1 MGFSVSKYS
10 DEFMLWLKDEGYTH
24 CFYLSGG
31 NVMHLLESASQ
42 NFVCIPFVHEVG
54 AGIAADY
61 FNEIAIDGQRAFVLV
76 TAGPGLTN
84 VVTAIAGA
92 WTDSRELLVIGGQAK
107 VSDLSRGKYR
117 QIGFQEI
124 DGRTLCESITKASVT
139 IDAQISRNQLHYYC
153 ELSRTGRKGPVFLE
167 FCIDVSASV
176 YSPSHLKDLEI
187 ALPKALGV
195 PERDIGLLHEL
206 VEKSNRPIILIGG
219 GVPRSYDF
227 SALRTLGIPMATTFN
242 GSDRVGIDYEF
253 YCGRPNWYGSRWA
266 NMIIQQA
273 DLVIAVGTR
282 LGLLQ
287 VGYNTNEF
295 APKAKIVHVDIDSSE
310 LTKGFPR
317 VDLPIQSDSAMFLDA
332 LTDVFSAQKATNWS
346 DWKTFIK
353 SIREFW
359 AKPDKSNSARS
370 GYLEFHNFL
379 FTLFNNASSNDIIS
393 PCSSGGTYT
402 GVLQLLLNKDQQRIV
417 TSHALA
423 SMGYGL
429 PGAIGM
435 AFAHPSRR
443 VLALEGD
450 GGFAQNLQELGVVK
464 AHKLNLKMFI
474 SSNRGY
480 ASIRSS
486 QRAYFND
493 HYIGCDESSGLGFPD
508 WSMIFK
514 SYDIPVIEVNPENAF
529 GTEFTDLLNY
539 EGPAAF
545 VLRLDPEQAYFPRI
559 GSRLNAKGEMES
571 APLHQMTPELS
582 IQEVQKFLPYL

>member
-1 MGFSVSKYS
+1 MSKYS

-153 ELSRTGRKGPVFLE
+153 ELTRTGRKGPVFLE

-176 YSPSHLKDLEI
+176 YGPNHFEELEI
-187 ALPKALGV
+187 ALPATLAV
-195 PERDIGLLHEL
+195 SERGIGLLDEL
-206 VEKSNRPIILIGG
+206 VENSNRPIILIGG

-227 SALRTLGIPMATTFN
+227 SALRNLGIPMATTFN

-295 APKAKIVHVDIDSSE
+295 APKAKIVHVDIDGSE

-332 LTDVFSAQKATNWS
+332 LTDVFSAQKALNLT
-346 DWKTFIK
+346 DWKALIK

-379 FTLFNNASSNDIIS
+379 FTLFNNASSTDIIS

-402 GVLQLLLNKDQQRIV
+402 GVLQLLLNKGQQKIV

-493 HYIGCDESSGLGFPD
+493 HYVGCDESSGLGFPD

-514 SYDIPVIEVNPENAF
+514 SYEIPVIEVNPENAF
-529 GTEFTDLLNY
+529 GAEFTDLLNS

-545 VLRLDPEQAYFPRI
+545 VLLLDPEQAYFPRI

-571 APLHQMTPELS
+571 AALHQMTPELS
-582 IQEVQKFLPYL
+582 TQEVQKFLPYL

>member
-1 MGFSVSKYS
+1 MGKYS

-61 FNEIAIDGQRAFVLV
+61 FNEIAEGGQRAFVLV

-107 VSDLSRGKYR
+107 VSDLSRGNYR

-139 IDAQISRNQLHYYC
+139 IDAQISRNELHHYC

-167 FCIDVSASV
+167 FCIDISAGV
-176 YSPSHLKDLEI
+176 YNPSYSEDSEIDLPR
-187 ALPKALGV
+187 ALTV
-195 PERDIGLLHEL
+195 PLSDIGPLREL
-206 VEKSNRPIILIGG
+206 IEKSNRPMILIGG
-219 GVPRSYDF
+219 GVPRSYDL
-227 SALRTLGIPMATTFN
+227 SKLRSLGIPMATTFN

-317 VDLPIQSDSAMFLDA
+317 VDLPIQSDSVMFLDT
-332 LTDVFSAQKATNWS
+332 LTDIFSTQSFVDWS
-346 DWKTFIK
+346 DWKELIK

-359 AKPDKSNSARS
+359 AKPDKANSARPE
-370 GYLEFHNFL
+370 YLEFHSFL
-379 FTLFNNASSNDIIS
+379 FKLFNNASSSDIIS

-423 SMGYGL
+423 GMGYGL

-435 AFAHPSRR
+435 AFAYPSRR

-486 QRAYFND
+486 QRAYFNG
-493 HYIGCDESSGLGFPD
+493 HYVGCDEISGLGFPD
-508 WSMIFK
+508 WSMIFT
-514 SYDIPVIEVNPENAF
+514 SYDIPVIEVSPENAF
-529 GTEFTDLLNY
+529 GPEFTNLLNS

-545 VLRLDPEQAYFPRI
+545 VLRLDPEQAYFPRV

-582 IQEVQKFLPYL
+582 LQEAQKFLPYL